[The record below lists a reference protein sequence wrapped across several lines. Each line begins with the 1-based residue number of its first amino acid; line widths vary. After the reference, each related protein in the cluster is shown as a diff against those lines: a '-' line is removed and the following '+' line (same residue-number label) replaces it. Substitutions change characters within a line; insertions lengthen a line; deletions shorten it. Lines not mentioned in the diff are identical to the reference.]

1 MRVFSIES
9 RQGRLIE
16 IRVEDLE
23 SVAEVEQVGR
33 RFLAVVAGVRS
44 RRVVVCADYRGV
56 RLLAARVADAF
67 RDMISTTNPRIERSA
82 MLLPPA
88 STQTLQI
95 DRIAR
100 ETRYAGRRTF
110 RDTAAL
116 ERWLSEVLGPS
127 ELRRVHDFLSDDKTS
142 E

>member
-1 MRVFSIES
+1 MFLIGSKV
-9 RQGRLIE
+9 GRLIE
-16 IRVEDLE
+16 IRIEDLE
-23 SVAEVEQVGR
+23 SVKEVESVGR
-33 RFLAVVAGVRS
+33 RFLEVVAGVRS
-44 RRVVVCADYRGV
+44 RKVIVCADYRQV
-56 RLLAARVADAF
+56 HLLAARVADAF
-67 RDMISTTNPRIERSA
+67 RDMMATTNPRIERSA

-110 RDTAAL
+110 REPAAL
-116 ERWLSEVLGPS
+116 ERWLGEVLVPA
-127 ELRRVHDFLSDDKTS
+127 EMRRVHDFLADDTTS

>member
-1 MRVFSIES
+1 MFSIES
-9 RQGRLIE
+9 KQGRLIE
-16 IRVEDLE
+16 IRIEDLE
-23 SVAEVEQVGR
+23 TVAEVERVGR
-33 RFLAVVAGVRS
+33 QFLAVVAGVRT
-44 RRVVVCADYRGV
+44 RRVVVCSDYRRV
-56 RLLAARVADAF
+56 RLLAARVADSF
-67 RDMISTTNPRIERSA
+67 RDMMATTNPRIERSA

-110 RDTAAL
+110 REAAAL
-116 ERWLSEVLGPS
+116 ERWLAEVLGPA
-127 ELRRVHDFLSDDKTS
+127 EQRRVHEFLADDKTS

>member
-1 MRVFSIES
+1 VFSIES
-9 RQGRLIE
+9 KQGRLIE
-16 IRVEDLE
+16 IRIEDLE
-23 SVAEVEQVGR
+23 TVSEVERVGR
-33 RFLAVVAGVRS
+33 QFLTVVAGVRT
-44 RRVVVCADYRGV
+44 RKVVVCADYRQV

-67 RDMISTTNPRIERSA
+67 RDMMATTNPRIERSA

-110 RDTAAL
+110 REASAL
-116 ERWLSEVLGPS
+116 ERWLAEVLGPA
-127 ELRRVHDFLSDDKTS
+127 EQRRVHEFLGDDTTS

>member
-1 MRVFSIES
+1 MFSIES
-9 RQGRLIE
+9 KQGRLIE
-16 IRVEDLE
+16 IRIEDLE
-23 SVAEVEQVGR
+23 TVAEVERVGR
-33 RFLAVVAGVRS
+33 QFLAVVASVRT
-44 RRVVVCADYRGV
+44 RRVVVCADYRRV
-56 RLLAARVADAF
+56 RLLAARVADTF
-67 RDMISTTNPRIERSA
+67 RDMMATTNPRIERSA

-110 RDTAAL
+110 RETAAL
-116 ERWLSEVLGPS
+116 ERWLAEVLGPA
-127 ELRRVHDFLSDDKTS
+127 EQRRVHEFLVDVTTS